1 MDDKLYQKTRDLVQR
16 EVICNMT
23 SIVNELLKLSSVDDG
38 PWQEIDQL
46 RFDATDRFFT
56 CDDCGN
62 EWEQSASDDDEQCPK
77 CESENVTEDEDRR
90 RERADETEIYEWW
103 SVSRWA
109 GERLREQGEIVY
121 EDWGHCLW
129 GRCCT
134 GQAIALD
141 NSWQTIAAA
150 LKD

>member
-1 MDDKLYQKTRDLVQR
+1 
-16 EVICNMT
+16 
-23 SIVNELLKLSSVDDG
+23 
-38 PWQEIDQL
+38 
-46 RFDATDRFFT
+46 
-56 CDDCGN
+56 
-62 EWEQSASDDDEQCPK
+62 
-77 CESENVTEDEDRR
+77 
-90 RERADETEIYEWW
+90 
-103 SVSRWA
+103 VSRWA